1 MNVHISAKSTRT
13 PEVDREINHQVEK
26 LGRRLQVFRPELVH
40 LHGILESGPLRSDAL
55 VSLNLRLPSGQLTSQ
70 QGGATPVAAL
80 KAAFGELLAQ
90 VNRHKEQLRN
100 LRRRRAGKHLADH
113 VPLEGTIA
121 AVHLPT
127 VTDGDVRS
135 YLDANLQR
143 LEHFVE
149 RELLYRETTGQL
161 PPGLVTREEVLDEA
175 IAHALGEAEEK
186 PELLSL
192 ERWLYRLAIQAI
204 RRLSAE
210 NGDGAVLAVPLEQ
223 SARKPN
229 VRASD
234 DSELQYHQPDE
245 MILEEDVIADR
256 RVFTPEQ
263 IAESDETVALIE
275 TALLRAHRQDREAFI
290 LFAVEGFT
298 VEEIAATTDRT
309 IQEVSQ
315 SLEAARTRLQSH
327 LPRSQVIRGRPLQRS
342 GTA

>member
-13 PEVDREINHQVEK
+13 PEVDREIKHQVEK

-40 LHGILESGPLRSDAL
+40 LHGILESGPLRKDAL

-70 QGGATPVAAL
+70 QAGPTPLAAV

-113 VPLEGTIA
+113 VPLEGTVA
-121 AVHLPT
+121 AVRLPGI
-127 VTDGDVRS
+127 TDQDIRS

-143 LEHFVE
+143 LEQFVE

-210 NGDGAVLAVPLEQ
+210 NGETALVAVPLEQ

-234 DSELQYHQPDE
+234 DSELQFHQPDE
-245 MILEEDVIADR
+245 MILREDVIPDR

-263 IAESDETVALIE
+263 IAESDETIALIE
-275 TALLRAHRQDREAFI
+275 TALLGARREDREAFI

-298 VEEIAATTDRT
+298 VEEIVAATDRT
-309 IQEVSQ
+309 AEEVNQ
-315 SLEAARTRLQSH
+315 SLATARTRLQSR
-327 LPRSQVIRGRPLQRS
+327 LPRSQVLRGRPVQRS

>member
-26 LGRRLQVFRPELVH
+26 LGRRLQVFRSELVH
-40 LHGILESGPLRSDAL
+40 LHGILESGPLRNDAL
-55 VSLNLRLPSGQLTSQ
+55 VSLNLRLPSGQLTTQ
-70 QGGATPVAAL
+70 QGGPTPLAAV
-80 KAAFGELLAQ
+80 KAAFAELLAQ

-113 VPLEGTIA
+113 VPLEGTVA
-121 AVHLPT
+121 AVRLPT
-127 VTDGDVRS
+127 VTDGDIRS
-135 YLDANLQR
+135 YLDANLER
-143 LEHFVE
+143 LERFVE
-149 RELLYRETTGQL
+149 RELLYRETTGQVAS
-161 PPGLVTREEVLDEA
+161 GLVTREEVVDEA

-204 RRLSAE
+204 GRLIAE
-210 NGDGAVLAVPLEQ
+210 NGEAFARAIPLEQ

-229 VRASD
+229 IRASD
-234 DSELQYHQPDE
+234 DSELQFHQPDE
-245 MILEEDVIADR
+245 MILEEDVIPDSR
-256 RVFTPEQ
+256 IFTPEQ

-275 TALLRAHRQDREAFI
+275 AALLGARRQDREAFI
-290 LFAVEGFT
+290 LYAVEGFT

-309 IQEVSQ
+309 PEEVNR
-315 SLEAARTRLQSH
+315 SLDAARTRLQTQ

>member
-40 LHGILESGPLRSDAL
+40 LHGSLEPGALRNQAV
-55 VSLNLRLPSGQLTSQ
+55 VSLNLRLPSGELAAQ
-70 QGGATPVAAL
+70 QAGPTPVAAL
-80 KAAFGELLAQ
+80 KAAFSELLAQ

-113 VPLEGTIA
+113 VSLEGTVA
-121 AVHLPT
+121 AVRLPT

-135 YLDANLQR
+135 YVDANLQR
-143 LEHFVE
+143 LEQFVE
-149 RELLYRETTGQL
+149 RELLYREASGLL
-161 PPGLVTREEVLDEA
+161 PPGLVSREEVLDEA

-210 NGDGAVLAVPLEQ
+210 NGEVVSAIPLEQ
-223 SARKPN
+223 SARRPN
-229 VRASD
+229 VRATSD
-234 DSELQYHQPDE
+234 SALQFHQPDE
-245 MILEEDVIADR
+245 IFLEESVIPDP

-275 TALLRAHRQDREAFI
+275 SALLGARRQDREAFI

-298 VEEIAATTDRT
+298 VEEIAAATDRSPE
-309 IQEVSQ
+309 EVNR
-315 SLEAARTRLQSH
+315 SLFAARARLQAR
-327 LPRSQVIRGRPLQRS
+327 LPRSQVVRGRPLQRS

>member
-40 LHGILESGPLRSDAL
+40 LHGSLEPGALRHQAV
-55 VSLNLRLPSGQLTSQ
+55 VSLNLRLPSGELAAEQS
-70 QGGATPVAAL
+70 GPTPLAAV
-80 KAAFGELLAQ
+80 KAAFSELLAQ

-113 VPLEGTIA
+113 VPLQGTVA

-127 VTDGDVRS
+127 ITDGDIRS
-135 YLDANLQR
+135 YVDANLER
-143 LEHFVE
+143 LEQFVD
-149 RELLYRETTGQL
+149 RELLYRETTDQL
-161 PPGLVTREEVLDEA
+161 LPGLVTREEVLDEA
-175 IAHALGEAEEK
+175 IAHALSEAEEK

-210 NGDGAVLAVPLEQ
+210 NGEAGIAAVPLEQ
-223 SARKPN
+223 SARRPN
-229 VRASD
+229 VRATD
-234 DSELQYHQPDE
+234 DAELQFHQPDE
-245 MILEEDVIADR
+245 IFLEESVIPDR

-263 IAESDETVALIE
+263 IAESDETVALVE
-275 TALLRAHRQDREAFI
+275 SALRDARRQDREAFI
-290 LFAVEGFT
+290 LFAIEGFT
-298 VEEIAATTDRT
+298 VEEIAAATDRT
-309 IQEVSQ
+309 PEEVNL
-315 SLEAARTRLQSH
+315 SLHAARARLQTR
-327 LPRSQVIRGRPLQRS
+327 LPRSQVLRGRPLQRS

>member
-26 LGRRLQVFRPELVH
+26 LGRRLQVFRSDLVH
-40 LHGILESGPLRSDAL
+40 LHGILEPGPLRNDAQ

-70 QGGATPVAAL
+70 QGGATPVAAV

-113 VPLEGTIA
+113 VPLEGTLA
-121 AVHLPT
+121 AVRLPT
-127 VTDGDVRS
+127 VTDGDIRS
-135 YLDANLQR
+135 YVDANLER
-143 LEHFVE
+143 LELFVE
-149 RELLYRETTGQL
+149 RELLYRETTGLL
-161 PPGLVTREEVLDEA
+161 PTGLVTREEVVDEA
-175 IAHALGEAEEK
+175 VAHALSEAEEK

-210 NGDGAVLAVPLEQ
+210 NGEAAISAVPLEQ
-223 SARKPN
+223 SARRPN

-234 DSELQYHQPDE
+234 DSELQFHQPDE
-245 MILEEDVIADR
+245 MFLEESVIADR

-263 IAESDETVALIE
+263 IAESDETIALIE
-275 TALLRAHRQDREAFI
+275 AALRGARHQDREAFI
-290 LFAVEGFT
+290 LYAIEGFT
-298 VEEIAATTDRT
+298 EEEIAAATDRT
-309 IQEVSQ
+309 TEEVNQ
-315 SLEAARTRLQSH
+315 SLHAARARLQAQR
-327 LPRSQVIRGRPLQRS
+327 PRSQVIRGRPLQRS

>member
-1 MNVHISAKSTRT
+1 
-13 PEVDREINHQVEK
+13 
-26 LGRRLQVFRPELVH
+26 
-40 LHGILESGPLRSDAL
+40 
-55 VSLNLRLPSGQLTSQ
+55 
-70 QGGATPVAAL
+70 VAAL

-113 VPLEGTIA
+113 VPLEGTLA
-121 AVHLPT
+121 AVRLPT
-127 VTDGDVRS
+127 VSDGDVRS
-135 YLDANLQR
+135 YLDANLQG

-161 PPGLVTREEVLDEA
+161 LPGLVTREEVLDEA
-175 IAHALGEAEEK
+175 IAHALGDVEEK

-210 NGDGAVLAVPLEQ
+210 NGEDAILAVPLEQ

-234 DSELQYHQPDE
+234 DSQHQFHQPDE
-245 MILEEDVIADR
+245 LFLEEDVIADR

-263 IAESDETVALIE
+263 IAESDETIALIE
-275 TALLRAHRQDREAFI
+275 TALLGADREDREAFI

-309 IQEVSQ
+309 TKEVNQ
-315 SLEAARTRLQSH
+315 SLDAARTRLQSQ